1 MDLLGIAA
9 GGVVY
14 AGILRRSFSPRF
26 SFVILLLLTLVAFS
40 IPMYWITAYQVWA
53 AQFPRLFDPHN
64 FFSRVSIEGNKGGTI
79 RYIDIPED
87 WLMPADSDVTSC
99 AYVSLLEGRWP
110 GLRMREPEADW
121 RGYEKLELGIYSDR
135 PIVLPLHLRINDQ
148 GHNNQYRD
156 RYNRRLT
163 LQPGYNYFSL
173 PMSDIAG
180 APKGRTMDLSEI
192 SDVVIYASREL
203 VGKGFCLISM
213 ELH

>member
-1 MDLLGIAA
+1 
-9 GGVVY
+9 
-14 AGILRRSFSPRF
+14 
-26 SFVILLLLTLVAFS
+26 
-40 IPMYWITAYQVWA
+40 
-53 AQFPRLFDPHN
+53 
-64 FFSRVSIEGNKGGTI
+64 
-79 RYIDIPED
+79 
-87 WLMPADSDVTSC
+87 
-99 AYVSLLEGRWP
+99 
-110 GLRMREPEADW
+110 
-121 RGYEKLELGIYSDR
+121 
-135 PIVLPLHLRINDQ
+135 VLPLHLRINDQ